1 MNLGNYL
8 LGMLIWLP
16 IVGGFVVLATRTK
29 EQHGDE
35 ARWVALVFS
44 GLTVAL
50 CIPLVTSFDSTS
62 SAMQF
67 QESAEWFTVFGKHSV
82 YYGLG
87 VDGFSVLFIFCCN
100 PSKII
105 LYCSFASLS

>member
-8 LGMLIWLP
+8 LSLIIWLP

-29 EQHGDE
+29 ELHGDA

-44 GLTVAL
+44 CLTLAL
-50 CIPLVTSFDSTS
+50 CVPLVTSFDYSS

-67 QESAEWFTVFGKHSV
+67 QESVKWFKVFGMHDI
-82 YYGLG
+82 YYSLG
-87 VDGFSVLFIFCCN
+87 VD
-100 PSKII
+100 
-105 LYCSFASLS
+105 